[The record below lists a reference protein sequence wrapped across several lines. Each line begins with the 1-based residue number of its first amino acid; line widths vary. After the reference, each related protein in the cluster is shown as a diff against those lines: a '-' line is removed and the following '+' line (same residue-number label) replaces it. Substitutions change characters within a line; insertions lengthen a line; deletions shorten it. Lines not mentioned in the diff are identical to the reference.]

1 MIFTNIFRLEVL
13 YNSVLNFFIINTPD
27 QREPPV
33 NKRNIDPRYTF
44 VENIGDVLGERGA
57 GKIIDYFTSIHF
69 LGYSRQDC
77 LSGLGAISS
86 LLNNLVSPQE
96 LYNPYLTVI
105 NLCGLF
111 AYARESVLSQQL
123 HGRGYAMGLLNP
135 EEAITEI
142 NNFLG
147 ACKETQELNRLPDY
161 SGFQRFGLVW
171 AYIQRMDNHMKVEAG
186 VGLERNPTMGQIFY
200 PVKEDEVQSASRVKG
215 VTARAIN
222 AGNTLVNV
230 PYNEKDAENDRLLA
244 EDLSILME
252 NVFFGEADG
261 NSIGLCKRFGLPL
274 GDKAISV
281 RITRSG
287 TGGSF
292 GGLELSILQELLA
305 ETDAHADAYKI
316 LRNTMWGLNIP
327 NGIIVNSMRKDRT
340 EKDMKSMLATAVEE
354 VIQLRIS
361 PIMIATYGDLGAF
374 YIEEALVHELLCRF
388 WLKKPEDVHSTPR
401 NIPNIE
407 LIEKELQKFLQAL
420 ELSDQE
426 EHPGTSINL
435 FFEIAQITKAF
446 REEHPDFLP
455 FMKKFIDTLLPP
467 KKSQDRQN
475 SHNRKRHRGA
485 NSVPI

>member
-1 MIFTNIFRLEVL
+1 ML

-27 QREPPV
+27 QKGHPDI
-33 NKRNIDPRYTF
+33 KRNIDPRYTF

-69 LGYSRQDC
+69 LGCSPQEC

-86 LLNNLVSPQE
+86 LLNNLVSPPV

-105 NLCGLF
+105 NLCDLF
-111 AYARESVLSQQL
+111 AYARESILPQRL

-135 EEAITEI
+135 EEVNTEI
-142 NNFLG
+142 NNFLD
-147 ACKETQELNRLPDY
+147 ACRGTREVNRLPDY
-161 SGFQRFGLVW
+161 SGFQRFGLFW
-171 AYIQRMDNHMKVEAG
+171 AYVQRMYNHMIVEAG

-200 PVKEDEVQSASRVKG
+200 PVKEDEAQSASRVRG

-222 AGNTLVNV
+222 AGNTILST

-244 EDLSILME
+244 EDLSKLME
-252 NVFFGEADG
+252 DVFFGEADG

-327 NGIIVNSMRKDRT
+327 NRIIVNSMRKDGTKR
-340 EKDMKSMLATAVEE
+340 EIPSMLATAIEE

-374 YIEEALVHELLCRF
+374 YIEEALVHSLLCRF
-388 WLKKPEDVHSTPR
+388 GLKNPEDFRSTPR

-407 LIEKELQKFLQAL
+407 LIENGLQKFLQAL

-446 REEHPDFLP
+446 REANPGFLP
-455 FMKKFIDTLLPP
+455 FMKEFIATLEQSRTDS
-467 KKSQDRQN
+467 KAQVQ
-475 SHNRKRHRGA
+475 RKRHRSA
-485 NSVPI
+485 KS